1 MKKVRKSLA
10 LDVMDCQAM
19 PKSKRKSLKTEIKHS
34 IKVIVFGN
42 CFVFAQYSFVRI
54 EFHYKCQRKLLF
66 FCPIYCLAKYSLL
79 LI

>member
-34 IKVIVFGN
+34 IKVIYLEIVLF
-42 CFVFAQYSFVRI
+42 
-54 EFHYKCQRKLLF
+54 LLN
-66 FCPIYCLAKYSLL
+66 IHL
-79 LI
+79 